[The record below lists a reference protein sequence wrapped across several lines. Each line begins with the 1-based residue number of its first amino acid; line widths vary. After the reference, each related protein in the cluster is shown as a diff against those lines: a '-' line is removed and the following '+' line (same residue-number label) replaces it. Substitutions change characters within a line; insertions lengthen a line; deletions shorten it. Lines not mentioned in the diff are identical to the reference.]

1 MTTASIR
8 TLSTE
13 LDQIITHFEQLRNK
27 CSTVQGIDATTSRIL
42 EFKQIKHA
50 LEKHNP
56 TGQILEDCIRDVQEI
71 KRKLEIKMILMKNE
85 RIQA

>member
-1 MTTASIR
+1 MTTLSIR

-13 LDQIITHFEQLRNK
+13 LDQIITHFEQLRDGCN
-27 CSTVQGIDATTSRIL
+27 TVQGISATTSRIL
-42 EFKQIKHA
+42 EFKQIKYA

-56 TGQILEDCIRDVQEI
+56 TGQTLEDAISDVQEI